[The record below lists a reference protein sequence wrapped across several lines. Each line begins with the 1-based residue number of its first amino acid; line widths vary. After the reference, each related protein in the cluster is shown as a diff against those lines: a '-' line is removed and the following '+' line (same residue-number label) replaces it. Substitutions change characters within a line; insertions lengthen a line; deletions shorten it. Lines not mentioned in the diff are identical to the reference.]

1 VIDTHCHLLPGLD
14 DGAESEA
21 EAIQMARRM
30 SAEGVRT
37 VVCTPHF
44 SRRYPTSVERAL
56 TRLAR
61 LRTDL
66 ADLGIDLHTE
76 LAAEVSPT
84 MALAAPA
91 QELAARAIGG
101 SFLLV
106 ELHPST
112 DASFLDDVLSRLTPL
127 GLSPIF
133 AHPERCLAIRRSPQ
147 LVDGPREQ
155 GALVQV
161 LAPSL
166 AGRSDAAV
174 NTSAWSLVKSRRADL
189 VASDAHR
196 SRAVGLQL
204 RAIRALIGSQCGDAI
219 ATRLMST
226 TPASLLAS

>member
-14 DGAESEA
+14 DGAASDAESIE
-21 EAIQMARRM
+21 MARRM

-44 SRRYPTSVERAL
+44 SRRYPTSVERAVA
-56 TRLAR
+56 RLAR

-66 ADLGIDLHTE
+66 ADLGIELRTE

-84 MALAAPA
+84 MALSAPP

-106 ELHPST
+106 ELQSST
-112 DASFLDDVLSRLTPL
+112 EASFLDDALSRLKPF

-147 LVDGPREQ
+147 VVDGPRER

-161 LAPSL
+161 VAPSL
-166 AGRSDAAV
+166 AGRSDAAASA
-174 NTSAWSLVKSRRADL
+174 SAWSLVKSGRADL

-204 RAIRALIGSQCGDAI
+204 RAIRALIGSHCGDAV